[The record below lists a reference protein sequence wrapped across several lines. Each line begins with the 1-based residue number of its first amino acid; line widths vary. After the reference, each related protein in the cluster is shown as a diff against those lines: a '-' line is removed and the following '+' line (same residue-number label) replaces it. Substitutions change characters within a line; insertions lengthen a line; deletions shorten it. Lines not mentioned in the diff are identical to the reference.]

1 MRSPLPCLL
10 FLLLIAP
17 ATTRATEYLEL
28 TEFQLIDGTGAP
40 ARSVHRLVARGGVIV
55 MIDGQGEMPEPEPD
69 ARWLRIGLNGAWVM
83 PGLIDTHVH
92 VARFPDTSTQA
103 RTILERAVR
112 GGVTS
117 VRDLAG
123 DARALADIE
132 RATSNGEFVGPR
144 VVSSALFGGPD
155 IFRNGPTS
163 EMAAGRPAGAA
174 PWARAIT
181 AGTDL
186 RQAIAEARGSG
197 VTNIKLY
204 GDLDARVS
212 KRIIREATRQGLLTT
227 AHATVFPA
235 GPGDLVAAGVGT
247 LSHAPYLVW
256 EGADRIPDDYRM
268 RIQGPWESIPPD
280 HPRLLALYR
289 DMAER
294 GVFLDATLYV
304 YRAMRNYSPQVDAS
318 WTDAAFAWAAKATR
332 LAHAAGVRVT
342 TGTDW
347 FEPRD
352 DAELP
357 HTHEELALLVEAA
370 GLTPMQ
376 AIQAATRNGAA
387 ALGMEQSR
395 GTVQPGKIA
404 DLLVLEAD
412 PLNDIRNTTHIRMT
426 VIRGKPVTPR

>member
-1 MRSPLPCLL
+1 MRKPLLCLL
-10 FLLLIAP
+10 FLLLMPP
-17 ATTRATEYLEL
+17 ATTRANEYLEL
-28 TEFQLIDGTGAP
+28 TDFQLIDGTGAP
-40 ARSVHRLVARGGVIV
+40 MRSVHRLVARNGVIV
-55 MIDGQGEMPEPEPD
+55 MIDGQGEMPKPEPD
-69 ARWLRIGLNGAWVM
+69 ARWLRIGLKGAWVM

-103 RTILERAVR
+103 KTILGRAVR

-174 PWARAIT
+174 PWARAIS
-181 AGTDL
+181 ADTDL
-186 RQAIAEARGSG
+186 HQVIAEAKGAG
-197 VTNIKLY
+197 ATNIKLY

-256 EGADRIPDDYRM
+256 EGADRIPHDYRM
-268 RIQGPWESIPPD
+268 RTRGPWESIPPD

-289 DMAER
+289 RMAER

-304 YRAMRNYSPQVDAS
+304 YRTMRNYSPQVDAS

-370 GLTPMQ
+370 GFTPMQ
-376 AIQAATRNGAA
+376 AIEAATRNGAA

-404 DLLVLEAD
+404 DLLVLDAD
-412 PLNDIRNTTHIRMT
+412 PLKDIRNTTHIRMT
-426 VIRGKPVTPR
+426 VIRGMPVTPG

>member
-1 MRSPLPCLL
+1 MRSPLLCLV
-10 FLLLIAP
+10 FLLLLAP
-17 ATTRATEYLEL
+17 AATRAAEYLEL
-28 TEFQLIDGTGAP
+28 TDFQLIDGTGAP
-40 ARSVHRLVARGGVIV
+40 ARSTHRLVARDGVIV
-55 MIDGQGEMPEPEPD
+55 LIDDQGEMPTPEPD

-92 VARFPDTSTQA
+92 VARFPDASTQA
-103 RTILERAVR
+103 KMILQRAAR

-132 RATSNGEFVGPR
+132 RATSNGEFIGPR
-144 VVSSALFGGPD
+144 VVYSALFGGPD
-155 IFRNGPTS
+155 IFRSGPTS

-174 PWARAIT
+174 PWTRAIT
-181 AGTDL
+181 ANTDL
-186 RQAIAEARGSG
+186 RQAVAEARGTG
-197 VTNIKLY
+197 ATNIKLY
-204 GDLDARVS
+204 GDLDPRVS

-235 GPGDLVAAGVGT
+235 GPGDLVEAGVGT

-256 EGADRIPDDYRM
+256 EGADRIPADYRM
-268 RIQGPWESIPPD
+268 RTQGPWESIPPD
-280 HPRLLALYR
+280 HPRLLALYQR
-289 DMAER
+289 MAER

-304 YRAMRNYSPQVDAS
+304 YKAMRNYSPQVDAS
-318 WTDAAFAWAAKATR
+318 WTGAAFAWAAKATR

-352 DAELP
+352 DADLP

-370 GLTPMQ
+370 GFTPMQ
-376 AIQAATRNGAA
+376 AIQAATRDGAA

-395 GTVQPGKIA
+395 GTVELGKIA

-412 PLNDIRNTTHIRMT
+412 PLKDIRNTTRIRMT
-426 VIRGKPVTPR
+426 VIRGKPVTPE

>member
-1 MRSPLPCLL
+1 MRETLLSVL
-10 FLLLIAP
+10 FLLLFVP
-17 ATTRATEYLEL
+17 AAEAAEYLEL
-28 TEFQLIDGTGAP
+28 TDFQLIDGTGA
-40 ARSVHRLVARGGVIV
+40 AVHTVRRLVARDGVIV
-55 MIDGQGEMPEPEPD
+55 MIDDQGEMPKPEPD
-69 ARWLRIGLNGAWVM
+69 AQWLRVGLDGAWVM
-83 PGLIDTHVH
+83 PGLVDTHVH
-92 VARFPDTSTQA
+92 VARFPDTSTHA
-103 RTILERAVR
+103 KTILQRAVR

-132 RATSNGEFVGPR
+132 RATSNGEFTGPQ
-144 VVSSALFGGPD
+144 VVYSALFGGPD

-181 AGTDL
+181 ADTDL
-186 RQAIAEARGSG
+186 RQAIAEAKGTG
-197 VTNIKLY
+197 ATNVKLY
-204 GDLDARVS
+204 GDLDARLA
-212 KRIIREATRQGLLTT
+212 KRIIEEAKRQGMMTT
-227 AHATVFPA
+227 AHATVFSA
-235 GPGDLVAAGVGT
+235 GPGDLVTAGVGS

-256 EGADRIPDDYRM
+256 QGADHIPGDYRM
-268 RIQGPWESIPPD
+268 RIQGPWDSIPPD

-289 DMAER
+289 QMAER

-304 YRAMRNYSPQVDAS
+304 YKAMRNYSPQVDAS

-332 LAHAAGVRVT
+332 LARGAGVRVT

-352 DAELP
+352 DADLP

-370 GLTPMQ
+370 GFTPMQ
-376 AIQAATRNGAA
+376 AIQAATRDGAA
-387 ALGMEQSR
+387 ALGMEQSC
-395 GTVQPGKIA
+395 GTVQVGKFA

-412 PLNDIRNTTHIRMT
+412 PLKDIRNTTHIRMT
-426 VIRGKPVTPR
+426 VVRGKPVAPE

>member
-1 MRSPLPCLL
+1 MRSPLIGLL
-10 FLLLIAP
+10 FLLLVAP
-17 ATTRATEYLEL
+17 ATTCAAEYLEL
-28 TEFQLIDGTGAP
+28 TDFQLIDGTGAP
-40 ARSVHRLVARGGVIV
+40 ARSVHRLVARDGVIV
-55 MIDGQGEMPEPEPD
+55 MIDGQGEMPKPEPD
-69 ARWLRIGLNGAWVM
+69 ARWLRIGLNDAWVM

-103 RTILERAVR
+103 KAILERAVR

-132 RATSNGEFVGPR
+132 RATSNGEFVGPQ
-144 VVSSALFGGPD
+144 VVYSALFGGPD
-155 IFRNGPTS
+155 IFRNGPTT

-181 AGTDL
+181 ADTNL
-186 RQAIAEARGSG
+186 RQAIAEARGAG
-197 VTNIKLY
+197 ATNIKLY
-204 GDLDARVS
+204 GDLDAHVS
-212 KRIIREATRQGLLTT
+212 KQVIREATRQGLLTT
-227 AHATVFPA
+227 AHATVFPS
-235 GPGDLVAAGVGT
+235 GPADLVAAGVGT

-256 EGADRIPDDYRM
+256 QGADRIPDDYRM
-268 RIQGPWESIPPD
+268 RTQGPWEDIPPD

-289 DMAER
+289 SMAER

-304 YRAMRNYSPQVDAS
+304 YKAMRNYSPQVDAS
-318 WTDAAFAWAAKATR
+318 WTDAAFAWAAEATR

-352 DAELP
+352 DADLP
-357 HTHEELALLVEAA
+357 HTHEELALLVEGA
-370 GLTPMQ
+370 GFTPMQ
-376 AIQAATRNGAA
+376 AIQAGTRNGAA
-387 ALGMEQSR
+387 ALGMERSR

-412 PLNDIRNTTHIRMT
+412 PLKDIRNTMRIRMT
-426 VIRGKPVTPR
+426 VIRGKPVTPG